1 MGRKRPERDL
11 VEQAY
16 KDDPRKK
23 AHEIAEET
31 GLIESMGY
39 DKAVSYVRSVKK
51 ALRESGQIKAG
62 AQINEDDRLQDITTL
77 FQLRQGKMSKRAAHF
92 ILLLNCYYRFR
103 SKDDSIH
110 MTAIDDT
117 YEKNGQLQDPFPM
130 LDAVRICDIA
140 LAQYMNS
147 INDEK
152 NEEAIRKG
160 YPGAGLNYSDD
171 RLIENLE
178 ITDTELEHLISIQ
191 RG

>member
-1 MGRKRPERDL
+1 M
-11 VEQAY
+11 EQAY